1 MRSGSFG
8 LALACGTSRRSFS
21 MHCIGHAPGPLRM
34 QRPDSLPMSSLRRTG
49 WRSAGPTLTRDWSG
63 ARRCSAGHFLGEAE
77 TLMLLSSR
85 GGCLVSRHRHG
96 CGRPVHVWD
105 IFGAGHSNM
114 FDVYIRR
121 DCAALPPRMAPL
133 GGMAHVGGRFPF
145 LLRLLQ
151 HATRKESRFFSFL
164 IAQATRPRRLAEEGF
179 RLQQSIL
186 CPRRRNVAI
195 ACISSAT
202 PTLSMSFCMCFAC
215 CWVPGEMYPPSGLGY
230 VNKHEYFLPS
240 SPSSHQPPKER
251 KKRPKPRK
259 RGSEGKRYL
268 GVDLPLD
275 PSDASP
281 LFFSISICLILLAPG
296 PERPFPGGG
305 GGPGWRKPGWSA

>member
-1 MRSGSFG
+1 
-8 LALACGTSRRSFS
+8 
-21 MHCIGHAPGPLRM
+21 M

-114 FDVYIRR
+114 FDVYCVHSTRLCRSATANGTPGRHGARGRAFSI
-121 DCAALPPRMAPL
+121 PSSAPSARNAE
-133 GGMAHVGGRFPF
+133 GIPF
-145 LLRLLQ
+145 LFFSHRPGHQGDQATPTGRGRIQTPAEHPLPEAQKRGHRMHQLCDPCSIDILLHVLRLLLGSG
-151 HATRKESRFFSFL
+151 RNVSPL
-164 IAQATRPRRLAEEGF
+164 GF
-179 RLQQSIL
+179 RLCKQTRIFPSFFSIK
-186 CPRRRNVAI
+186 P
-195 ACISSAT
+195 ST
-202 PTLSMSFCMCFAC
+202 P
-215 CWVPGEMYPPSGLGY
+215 
-230 VNKHEYFLPS
+230 
-240 SPSSHQPPKER
+240 QR

-259 RGSEGKRYL
+259 RGSEGKRHL

-296 PERPFPGGG
+296 SERPFPGGG
-305 GGPGWRKPGWSA
+305 GGPGGRKPGWLA